1 MTATGCTSARAHERA
16 VKTACEEKGFIQ
28 AETDSSGPLFDCHL
42 HRPFAGALV
51 PMDFYRSDAKR
62 VHSIM
67 IEINRGVYMDEETGE
82 KLPTFDQVKDK
93 VGKAIVELLSFTR
106 QRINT

>member
-1 MTATGCTSARAHERA
+1 
-16 VKTACEEKGFIQ
+16 
-28 AETDSSGPLFDCHL
+28 
-42 HRPFAGALV
+42 
-51 PMDFYRSDAKR
+51 MDFYRSDAKR
-62 VHSIM
+62 VQSIM